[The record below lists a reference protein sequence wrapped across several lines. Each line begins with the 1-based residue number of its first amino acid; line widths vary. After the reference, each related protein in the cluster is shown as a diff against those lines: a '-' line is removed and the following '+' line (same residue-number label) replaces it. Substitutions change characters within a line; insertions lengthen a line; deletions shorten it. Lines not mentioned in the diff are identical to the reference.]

1 METAAM
7 LDWLGLGLRWFHL
20 VVAIG
25 WIGTSFYFMWLDSN
39 IRAPER
45 PREGVEGE
53 VWMVHSG
60 HFYAVE
66 MRRLRPG
73 EVPAVLHW
81 FKWEAALTWIS
92 GAALLAVVYYL
103 TGGVYLVD
111 PNVSSISPGG
121 AVALGVGVLIAAW
134 VVYDLLWVS
143 PLGRERAG
151 VATAISYALLLGA
164 VVLLCRTLSG
174 RAAFIHVGALL
185 GTIMVANVWMRILP
199 AQRELIAATREGR
212 RADWTLSDRA
222 KRRSVHNSYV
232 TLPVIFMMISNHY
245 PATYGHRF
253 NWLILCLFMVVGVG
267 IRHFLITHE
276 KHRPAAWVLA
286 PVAGAVAAL
295 VYLTL
300 PTAPAAGVGAR
311 VDFRAARRIVE
322 TRCASCHSASPTDD
336 VFRAAPNG
344 VAFDTPDSIRLRAE
358 AIKQRVVALRNMPLA
373 NKTGM
378 TEGEREMLGRW
389 IDQGARVDR

>member
-1 METAAM
+1 MDATL

-25 WIGTSFYFMWLDSN
+25 WIGTSFYFMWLDSS
-39 IRAPER
+39 IRPPEST
-45 PREGVEGE
+45 REGVEGE

-60 HFYAVE
+60 HFYQVE

-73 EVPAVLHW
+73 EVPSVLHW
-81 FKWEAALTWIS
+81 FKWEAALTWMS
-92 GAALLAVVYYL
+92 GVGLLAVVYYL

-111 PNVSSISPGG
+111 PNVSKITTGG
-121 AVALGVGVLIAAW
+121 AVALCVGLLIVSW
-134 VVYDLLWVS
+134 LVYDLLWVS
-143 PLGRERAG
+143 PLGRDRAG
-151 VATAISYALLLGA
+151 VATAISYLLLLGM
-164 VVLLCRTLSG
+164 VILVCRTLSG
-174 RAAFIHVGALL
+174 RAAFIHVGAVL
-185 GTIMVANVWMRILP
+185 GTIMVANVWMRIIP

-212 RADWTLSDRA
+212 PADWTLSDRA

-232 TLPVIFMMISNHY
+232 TMPVIFMMISNHY
-245 PATYGHRF
+245 PATYGHRL

-286 PVAGAVAAL
+286 PVAAALAVL

-311 VDFRAARRIVE
+311 VPYPVARRIVE
-322 TRCASCHSASPTDD
+322 TRCASCHSSTPTDD

-344 VAFDTPDSIRLRAE
+344 VAFDTPESVRLRAE
-358 AIKQRVVALRNMPLA
+358 AIKQRVVQLKNMPLA

-378 TEGEREMLGRW
+378 TDTEREMLGRW
-389 IDQGARVDR
+389 IDQGARLDQ